1 MANSKIRFFNKNIK
15 HTSIR
20 CIISFIVLLCTINIY
35 AQKNLHQR
43 LSEIMISKNAKAC
56 KKIINEITDEE
67 ISQMKDSTLFYYHYL
82 AAWNAS
88 ETNQIEKTI
97 NHLTI
102 AKEVCENKIGIHNE
116 IYLYFEIIRTIG
128 ENYEDLGKED
138 EALLWYEEGIL
149 KGLPYANTND
159 KILNSYL
166 GDIAGN
172 AAYIYEN
179 KGYPEMAR
187 YISGNKPKDY
197 IGSFEYACDL
207 MSQATDLDNE
217 GKSIDA
223 INLLNEAKEIFI
235 KNGDNGK
242 DMLQPLY
249 RRYLRCYAT
258 LGDISKID
266 KLLKNKNKIFYD
278 GKESYLVTD
287 MSSIISTFL
296 FTHHDIKSVNK
307 YYNYLYQEYDITN
320 ANDKTIVYNIGKN
333 VERYTEL
340 YNKID
345 SIEQS
350 RSSFLSKK
358 YEWGLTSLQLA
369 NLLIKVQRDDEGY
382 MICKDVYTISSQLN
396 EDPQNLHWYIL
407 KNLADYS
414 NINKDYANAERYLKE
429 QLKWLDT
436 HNMEPNTEE
445 KGWVYNKL
453 GIAYLNNGNYD
464 ESRDMF
470 NKAENIL
477 IPIYSKKSHEY
488 ATILHNQGRLA
499 QLCGELDK
507 AKRILT
513 EAQQLQIS
521 LEGKANDKTVK
532 YLEEVEQA
540 IKVRL

>member
-436 HNMEPNTEE
+436 HNMESNTEE

-507 AKRILT
+507 ANRILT